1 MGNPS
6 DSPVRP
12 SRSTATAL
20 LLLIDGLD
28 RRDGMKLARRLVE
41 RVIADGSQTL
51 PDDEPKAPATPD
63 GPKP

>member
-1 MGNPS
+1 MGHS
-6 DSPVRP
+6 ADSPVRS

-20 LLLIDGLD
+20 LLLLEGLD

-41 RVIADGSQTL
+41 RVIADASQTL
-51 PDDEPKAPATPD
+51 PDDEPKARATPD